1 MKRIFTSVVAS
12 ISTFII
18 GTKLV
23 LVQSLPTA
31 DLSVWNSDSMKPVRS
46 IANITIGVIFGL
58 AVLYAVIMIAYYG
71 IRLQSSG
78 SDLMKSQEA
87 KNGLKG
93 TVIGVVV
100 TLAAIF
106 IIGLILHVLG
116 IVGLTTTTS

>member
-1 MKRIFTSVVAS
+1 MKRIFVSATAG

-18 GTKLV
+18 GAKFALA
-23 LVQSLPTA
+23 QSLPTA

-71 IRLQSSG
+71 IKLQSSG
-78 SDLMKSQEA
+78 SDLLKSQEA

-93 TVIGVVV
+93 TVIGIVV
-100 TLAAIF
+100 TFAAIF
-106 IIGLILHVLG
+106 VIDLILHVLG
-116 IVGLTTTTS
+116 IVGLIAPTS